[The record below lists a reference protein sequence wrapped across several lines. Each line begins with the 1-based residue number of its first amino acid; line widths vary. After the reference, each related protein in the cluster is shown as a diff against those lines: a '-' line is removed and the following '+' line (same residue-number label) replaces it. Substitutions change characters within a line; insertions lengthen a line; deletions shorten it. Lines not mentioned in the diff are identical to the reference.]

1 MTDRDDPK
9 ALPQDKTIGGH
20 DRVKTQFA
28 PLPTSFLYRGHAI
41 SLGREV
47 DGWWARIDTLS
58 VVTMLYAEQE
68 AAFADAKAFI
78 DGFLKAG
85 RPAAKV
91 SSVAQV
97 LCGRAATDWP
107 GPAGWARSGPR

>member
-1 MTDRDDPK
+1 MTKRDDPTTT
-9 ALPQDKTIGGH
+9 PQDETSSERHGAQ
-20 DRVKTQFA
+20 TQSA
-28 PLPTSFLYRGHAI
+28 SLPTSFLYRGHAI
-41 SLGREV
+41 SLGREA

-58 VVTMLYAEQE
+58 VDTMLHSEQA
-68 AAFADAKAFI
+68 AAFAEAKAFV
-78 DGFLKAG
+78 DGVLKAG

-107 GPAGWARSGPR
+107 RSVWARPGQH